1 MLLTMLRLRRAVSGK
16 TASHLT
22 RLLFPRQGINKLSDS
37 AAVRD
42 KSDSD
47 KRDDGTLNSAT
58 ESQDSPVASD
68 VELPSGEENV
78 SRLLK
83 EAATYSDAK
92 NTDWATSPYPAGAPT
107 SVEDEIVKPKIDP
120 LDTCIVL
127 FPGQGT
133 IKVGR
138 VQKYLRFP
146 QARELFEMANEIL
159 DYNLL
164 KLCLN
169 GPQETLDQTR
179 YNQPAT
185 VVSSLAA
192 LEQLREERPRVFE
205 TCKAA
210 AGYSVGEL
218 TALIFSGALS
228 FEDGIRLVSVRG
240 AAMQYASDKFPQ
252 GMLSVHCTPQAAIS
266 EACKDAQKWAQD
278 CGVEMPVCQVA
289 IYLYTQS
296 KILAGNIQALE
307 YLEQNAKKYGLSKLT
322 RLPVSGAFHTKLMEP
337 ALKSFGKMLHT
348 LEFNDFR
355 CQVYSN
361 FKAHPYGNP
370 ALIRRYLLKQ
380 IVSPVKWEQTIQM
393 LYNRPAETA
402 FPRTFD
408 VGSGG
413 RMSTILKLINAK
425 AHEHC
430 IAV

>member
-1 MLLTMLRLRRAVSGK
+1 MLSITMLQRGLSGK
-16 TASHLT
+16 TAPCLS
-22 RLLFPRQGINKLSDS
+22 RLLSLRQVNKFSDS
-37 AAVRD
+37 AATRNE
-42 KSDSD
+42 SGNTSST
-47 KRDDGTLNSAT
+47 G
-58 ESQDSPVASD
+58 ESQNEHAASD
-68 VELPSGEENV
+68 VETLSGEENV

-92 NTDWATSPYPAGAPT
+92 DTNWATSPYPADAPT
-107 SVEDEIVKPKIDP
+107 SAEEEVVKPKLDP

-133 IKVGR
+133 IKVGMMR
-138 VQKYLRFP
+138 KYLRFP

-164 KLCLN
+164 KLCLS
-169 GPQETLDQTR
+169 GPQEKLDQTR

-228 FEDGIRLVSVRG
+228 FEDGVRLVSVRG
-240 AAMQYASDKFPQ
+240 AAMQYAADKFPQ
-252 GMLSVHCTPQAAIS
+252 GMLSVRCTAKSNIL
-266 EACKDAQKWAQD
+266 EACKDAAKWAQD
-278 CGVEMPVCQVA
+278 CGVEVPVCQVA
-289 IYLYTQS
+289 VYLYTES
-296 KILAGNIQALE
+296 KILAGNIQALKYIE
-307 YLEQNAKKYGLSKLT
+307 ENAKKYGLYKLT
-322 RLPVSGAFHTKLMEP
+322 RLPVPGAYHTKLMQP

-361 FKAHPYGNP
+361 CKGHPYGNTS
-370 ALIRRYLLKQ
+370 LIRKYLTRQ
-380 IVSPVKWEQTIQM
+380 IVSPVKWEQCMQL
-393 LYNRPAETA
+393 LYNRPPGTA

-413 RMSTILKLINAK
+413 RMSMILKLINMK
-425 AHEHC
+425 AYEHC
-430 IAV
+430 ITV

>member
-1 MLLTMLRLRRAVSGK
+1 MLSTTMLRRALSGK
-16 TASHLT
+16 TTFCLA
-22 RLLFPRQGINKLSDS
+22 RLLSSRQVNKFSDS
-37 AAVRD
+37 TAARD
-42 KSDSD
+42 ESS
-47 KRDDGTLNSAT
+47 GTSNTANELQNEPA
-58 ESQDSPVASD
+58 AGN
-68 VELPSGEENV
+68 VEIPSGEENV

-92 NTDWATSPYPAGAPT
+92 DTSWMTNPYPADAPT
-107 SVEDEIVKPKIDP
+107 SVEAEPAKPKIDP

-133 IKVGR
+133 IKVGM

-146 QARELFEMANEIL
+146 QARELFEIANEIL
-159 DYNLL
+159 NYNLL

-169 GPQETLDQTR
+169 GPQEKLDETR

-205 TCKAA
+205 TCKAT

-218 TALIFSGALS
+218 TALIFSGALT

-252 GMLSVHCTPQAAIS
+252 GMLSVHCTPQARLS

-278 CGVEMPVCQVA
+278 CGVEVPVCQVA

-296 KILAGNIQALE
+296 KILAGNNEALE
-307 YLEQNAKKYGLSKLT
+307 YIEKNANKYGLSKLT

-348 LEFNDFR
+348 LEFNEFR
-355 CQVYSN
+355 CRVYSN
-361 FKAHPYGNP
+361 YKGHEYGNT
-370 ALIRRYLLKQ
+370 ALIRKYLPKQ
-380 IVSPVKWEQTIQM
+380 IVSPVRWEQSMQL
-393 LYNRPAETA
+393 LYNRSPGTA

-408 VGSGG
+408 VGSRG
-413 RMSTILKLINAK
+413 RMSMILKLINAK

-430 IAV
+430 IVV

>member
-1 MLLTMLRLRRAVSGK
+1 MLSLRMLQRALSDK
-16 TASHLT
+16 TAPCLS
-22 RLLFPRQGINKLSDS
+22 RLLSLRQINKFSDS
-37 AAVRD
+37 TATRNER
-42 KSDSD
+42 SDESNT
-47 KRDDGTLNSAT
+47 G
-58 ESQDSPVASD
+58 ESQDCKPAEGD
-68 VELPSGEENV
+68 VKIPSGEENL

-92 NTDWATSPYPAGAPT
+92 DTNWSTSPYPADAPT
-107 SVEDEIVKPKIDP
+107 SVEKEVAKPKIDP

-133 IKVGR
+133 IKVGM

-146 QARELFEMANEIL
+146 QAKELFKIANQIL
-159 DYNLL
+159 DYDLL
-164 KLCLN
+164 KLCLK
-169 GPQETLDQTR
+169 GPQEKLDQTR
-179 YNQPAT
+179 FNQPAT

-205 TCKAA
+205 TCKAV

-240 AAMQYASDKFPQ
+240 AAMQYASDKSPQ
-252 GMLSVHCTPQAAIS
+252 GMLSVHCTPQATLF

-278 CGVEMPVCQVA
+278 CGVEVPVCQVA

-296 KILAGNIQALE
+296 KIVAGNMQALE
-307 YLEQNAKKYGLSKLT
+307 YIEKNGKKYGLSKLT

-337 ALKSFGKMLHT
+337 ALKSFGKLLHT
-348 LEFNDFR
+348 IEFDDFR
-355 CQVYSN
+355 CKVYSN
-361 FKAHPYGNP
+361 CKGHEYGNTT
-370 ALIRRYLLKQ
+370 LIKKYLTKQ
-380 IVSPVKWEQTIQM
+380 IVSPVRWEQTIQM
-393 LYNRPAETA
+393 LYNRPADTA